1 MEKGTRK
8 LDQFLSLIVLLL
20 YVVIVVIK
28 WILAYNID
36 IDPNA
41 VKAVGYIGTAIQCLM
56 LIIVCYNACG
66 WTGNFIFRIIFIAL
80 TLFLLTTAIIQYI
93 PFVEDWFLAHNIPYG
108 FLV

>member
-1 MEKGTRK
+1 MARGNRK
-8 LDQFLSLIVLLL
+8 LDQFLSVIVILL

-41 VKAVGYIGTAIQCLM
+41 IKAVGYIGTAIQCLM

-66 WTGNFIFRIIFIAL
+66 WTDSFIIKIVFIAL
-80 TLFLLTTAIIQYI
+80 TLFLITTAVVQYI
-93 PFVEDWFLAHNIPYG
+93 PVVADWFNANHIPYG